1 MKMSQRE
8 KYLLTIV
15 GCILVGVL
23 YYQFLYTSQKEK
35 LELAKN
41 ELMEVQARHDQ
52 VMSNIATLPK
62 RQRRY

>member
-52 VMSNIATLPK
+52 GDVKYRNITK
-62 RQRRY
+62 TSRRY